1 MLSLIEFD
9 NINFLKDNPDYIQWV
24 YDHRYKDTNYSIIQE
39 GRNTWAIYIIDDN
52 LGIFELLDGYR
63 TKKKAIEEI
72 ENGNLKRKLFEQKF
86 LYDKII
92 EVL

>member
-1 MLSLIEFD
+1 MIRLVEFD
-9 NINFLKDNPDYIQWV
+9 NINFLKDNPDYIKWV

-39 GRNTWAIYIIDDN
+39 GKRLWAVYVIDDN
-52 LGIFELLDGYR
+52 LGIFELLEGYR

-72 ENGNLKRKLFEQKF
+72 ESGNLKRKIFEQKF

>member
-1 MLSLIEFD
+1 MLSLIEFE
-9 NINFLKDNPDYIQWV
+9 NLKFHKDNPDYIKWV

-39 GRNTWAIYIIDDN
+39 GRNTWAVCVIDDN
-52 LGIFELLDGYR
+52 LGIFELLEGYR

-72 ENGNLKRKLFEQKF
+72 ESGNLKRKLFEQKF

>member
-1 MLSLIEFD
+1 MLRLIKFD
-9 NINFLKDNPDYIQWV
+9 KIKFFKDNPDYIKYV

-39 GRNTWAIYIIDDN
+39 SKNTWVIYVIDDN
-52 LGIFELLDGYR
+52 LGIFELFEGYR

-72 ENGNLKRKLFEQKF
+72 ESRNLKRKIFEQKI
-86 LYDKII
+86 LYDKIV

>member
-9 NINFLKDNPDYIQWV
+9 NINFLKDNPDYIKWV
-24 YDHRYKDTNYSIIQE
+24 YEHRYKDTNYSIIQE
-39 GRNTWAIYIIDDN
+39 GRNTWAIYVIDDN
-52 LGIFELLDGYR
+52 LGIFELLEGYR
-63 TKKKAIEEI
+63 TKKKAIGEI
-72 ENGNLKRKLFEQKF
+72 ETGNLKRRLFEQKF

>member
-9 NINFLKDNPDYIQWV
+9 NINFLKDNPDYIKWV

-39 GRNTWAIYIIDDN
+39 GRNTWVIYVIDDD
-52 LGIFELLDGYR
+52 LGIFDLLEGYR

-72 ENGNLKRKLFEQKF
+72 ESGNLKRKIFEQKF

-92 EVL
+92 KVL

>member
-9 NINFLKDNPDYIQWV
+9 NINFLKDNPDYIKWV

-39 GRNTWAIYIIDDN
+39 GRNTWAVYIIDDN
-52 LGIFELLDGYR
+52 LGIFDLLEGYR

-72 ENGNLKRKLFEQKF
+72 ESGNLKRKIFEQKF

-92 EVL
+92 KVL

>member
-9 NINFLKDNPDYIQWV
+9 NINFLKDNPDYIKWV
-24 YDHRYKDTNYSIIQE
+24 YDHRYKDTNYSIIRE
-39 GRNTWAIYIIDDN
+39 GKNTWVIYVIDDN
-52 LGIFELLDGYR
+52 IGIFELLEGYK

-72 ENGNLKRKLFEQKF
+72 ESGNLKRKIFEQKF
-86 LYDKII
+86 LYDKIV

>member
-9 NINFLKDNPDYIQWV
+9 NINFLKDNPDYIKWV
-24 YDHRYKDTNYSIIQE
+24 YEHRYKDTNYSIIQE
-39 GRNTWAIYIIDDN
+39 GNRLWAIYVIDDN
-52 LGIFELLDGYR
+52 LGIFELLEGYR

-72 ENGNLKRKLFEQKF
+72 ETGNLKRRLFKQKF

>member
-9 NINFLKDNPDYIQWV
+9 NINFLKDNPDYIKWV
-24 YDHRYKDTNYSIIQE
+24 YEHRYKDTNYSIIQE

-52 LGIFELLDGYR
+52 LGIFELLEGYR

-72 ENGNLKRKLFEQKF
+72 ETGNLKRRLFEQKF
-86 LYDKII
+86 LYDKIV

>member
-9 NINFLKDNPDYIQWV
+9 NINFLKDNPDYIKWV

-39 GRNTWAIYIIDDN
+39 GRNTWAVYIIDDN
-52 LGIFELLDGYR
+52 LGIFELLEGYR
-63 TKKKAIEEI
+63 TKKKAIAEI
-72 ENGNLKRKLFEQKF
+72 ESGNLKRKLFEQKF

>member
-9 NINFLKDNPDYIQWV
+9 NINFLKDNPDYIKWV
-24 YDHRYKDTNYSIIQE
+24 YEHRYKDTNYSIIQE
-39 GRNTWAIYIIDDN
+39 GNRLWAIYVIDDN
-52 LGIFELLDGYR
+52 LGIFELLEGYR

-86 LYDKII
+86 LYDKIV

>member
-9 NINFLKDNPDYIQWV
+9 NINFLKDNPDYIKWV

-39 GRNTWAIYIIDDN
+39 GKRFWAVYVIDDN
-52 LGIFELLDGYR
+52 LGIFELLEGYR

-72 ENGNLKRKLFEQKF
+72 ESGNLKRKIFEQKF

>member
-1 MLSLIEFD
+1 MIRLVEFD
-9 NINFLKDNPDYIQWV
+9 NINFLKDNPSYVKRV
-24 YDHRYKDTNYSIIQE
+24 YEHRYKDTNYSIIQE
-39 GRNTWAIYIIDDN
+39 GKNTWVIYVIDDN
-52 LGIFELLDGYR
+52 LGIFELFEGYR

-72 ENGNLKRKLFEQKF
+72 ESGKLKRKLFEQKF

>member
-9 NINFLKDNPDYIQWV
+9 NINFLKDNPDYIKWV

-39 GRNTWAIYIIDDN
+39 GRNTWAVYIIDDN
-52 LGIFELLDGYR
+52 LGIFELLEGYR
-63 TKKKAIEEI
+63 TKKKAIAEI
-72 ENGNLKRKLFEQKF
+72 ESGNLKRKIFEQKF

>member
-9 NINFLKDNPDYIQWV
+9 NINFLKDNPDYIKWV

-39 GRNTWAIYIIDDN
+39 SKNTWVIYVIDDN
-52 LGIFELLDGYR
+52 LGIFEFLEGYR

-72 ENGNLKRKLFEQKF
+72 ESGNLKRKIFEQKF

>member
-9 NINFLKDNPDYIQWV
+9 NINFLKDNPDYIKWV

-39 GRNTWAIYIIDDN
+39 GRNTWAVYVIDDN
-52 LGIFELLDGYR
+52 LGIFELLEGYR

-72 ENGNLKRKLFEQKF
+72 ESGNLKRKIFEQKF

>member
-9 NINFLKDNPDYIQWV
+9 NINFLKDNPDYIKWV
-24 YDHRYKDTNYSIIQE
+24 YEHRYKDTNYAIIQE
-39 GRNTWAIYIIDDN
+39 GNRLWAIYVIDDN
-52 LGIFELLDGYR
+52 LGIFELLEGYR

-72 ENGNLKRKLFEQKF
+72 ENGNLKRKIFEQKF

>member
-9 NINFLKDNPDYIQWV
+9 NINFLKDNPDYIKWV
-24 YDHRYKDTNYSIIQE
+24 YEHRYKDTNYSIIQE
-39 GRNTWAIYIIDDN
+39 GNRLWAIYVIDDN
-52 LGIFELLDGYR
+52 LGIFELLEGYR

-72 ENGNLKRKLFEQKF
+72 ETGNLKRKIFEQKF
-86 LYDKII
+86 LYDKIV

>member
-9 NINFLKDNPDYIQWV
+9 NINFLKDNPDYIKWV
-24 YDHRYKDTNYSIIQE
+24 YEHRYKDTNYSIIQE
-39 GRNTWAIYIIDDN
+39 GNRLWAIYVIDDN
-52 LGIFELLDGYR
+52 LGIFELFEGYW

-72 ENGNLKRKLFEQKF
+72 ESGNFKRKMFERKI
-86 LYDKII
+86 LYDKIV

>member
-1 MLSLIEFD
+1 MISLIEFD
-9 NINFLKDNPDYIQWV
+9 NINFLKDNPDYIKWV
-24 YDHRYKDTNYSIIQE
+24 YEHRYKDTNYSIIQE
-39 GRNTWAIYIIDDN
+39 GRNTWAVYVIDDN
-52 LGIFELLDGYR
+52 LGIFELLEGYR

-72 ENGNLKRKLFEQKF
+72 ESGNLKRKIFEQKF